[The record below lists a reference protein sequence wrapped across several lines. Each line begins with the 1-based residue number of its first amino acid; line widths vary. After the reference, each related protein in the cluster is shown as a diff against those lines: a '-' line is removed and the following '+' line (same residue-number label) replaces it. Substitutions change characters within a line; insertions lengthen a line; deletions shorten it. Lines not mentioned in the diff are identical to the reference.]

1 MRFNVSGLTD
11 YVSISREALI
21 RDIVLG
27 YAAGDTIA
35 NMAKR
40 LGVKG
45 SEILN
50 YMDITATLQDGKGC
64 GFNALGGVDFS
75 ERQVDTKILKVN
87 EQFCNDDLLEKWT
100 EYQVRFGAD
109 ANAQEFG
116 FEREIIDGIARD
128 IDKQLEKIVWQGD
141 SGLSITG
148 LIELAEGADSAYTVN
163 VSIASGSSVYDA
175 VQEVIMAIPE
185 ELLDEAFVAISPANF
200 RKLVFEMIEKNNFH
214 IAPEEIER
222 GSFLF
227 PGTTIPVRK
236 TMGLSGVNDKIYS
249 SVWKNLVYAC
259 DVLGD
264 KNEFRTWFSDDD
276 DVHRLKVKFNM
287 GVTTYFPNAV
297 VLGTIGA

>member
-1 MRFNVSGLTD
+1 MAYNVSGLTD
-11 YVSISREALI
+11 YVNISKEALI

-148 LIELAEGADSAYTVN
+148 LIELAEGADSAYTVT
-163 VSIASGSSVYDA
+163 VDIASGSSVYDA

-185 ELLDEAFVAISPANF
+185 EILDEAFVAISPANF
-200 RKLVFEMIEKNNFH
+200 RKLVFEMIGMNNFH

-276 DVHRLKVKFNM
+276 DVHKLKVKFNM